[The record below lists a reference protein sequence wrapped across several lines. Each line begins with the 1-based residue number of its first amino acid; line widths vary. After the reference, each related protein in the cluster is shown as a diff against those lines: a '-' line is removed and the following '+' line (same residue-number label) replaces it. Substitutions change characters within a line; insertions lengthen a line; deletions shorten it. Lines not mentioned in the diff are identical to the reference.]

1 MHDFTMILL
10 IISATISIVLGYSTD
25 GIEGALDGFA
35 IIIAILVC
43 LNVSAIN
50 DLQKDKQFRA
60 LNAENNKKMIT
71 TIRDGKQTL
80 VSVDDLVVGD
90 IVLIIVYLINRYF

>member
-1 MHDFTMILL
+1 MIKDVVSFSNEVTSVDKYIVFGVINGTWETVGIDLSTMPDF
-10 IISATISIVLGYSTD
+10 
-25 GIEGALDGFA
+25 
-35 IIIAILVC
+35 
-43 LNVSAIN
+43 SAIN

>member
-60 LNAENNKKMIT
+60 LNA
-71 TIRDGKQTL
+71 
-80 VSVDDLVVGD
+80 
-90 IVLIIVYLINRYF
+90 